1 MKSISKRKSSMAE
14 IAQKAGVS
22 PATVSRVLN
31 GTAAVRPDRRQL
43 VLQAV
48 ADVGY
53 RPNRLA
59 RNFRLQSAEA
69 IGIVVSD
76 IENPHFTTMVRAV
89 EDLAYARGRR
99 VLLCNTDERSDK
111 QHTYLEML
119 ALERVQ
125 AVIISPS
132 DPADPEVSE
141 LLDQGIPVV
150 AFDRPVED
158 PRADAIL
165 VDNVAASKRA
175 TQQLLDAGHRRIGL
189 IAGPLEVKTGAD
201 RRAGYEAAMRAAGL
215 SVHVA
220 SGHFRIEGG
229 HNATEQLLD
238 QVPDITALVVSNNL
252 MAIGALEVLRLR
264 QRRIPED
271 VALVTIDDPFW
282 SVLIDPALTALAQPL
297 REMSQAAVDLVFERI
312 EGRRQEPRRLLFEM
326 EMRVRDSCG
335 TIPRGSWRA
344 RP

>member
-1 MKSISKRKSSMAE
+1 MAE

-31 GTAAVRPDRRQL
+31 GTAAVRADRRKL

-59 RNFRLQSAEA
+59 RNFRLQTAEA

-111 QHTYLEML
+111 QSTYLEML

-132 DPADPEVSE
+132 DPADPEISE

-158 PRADAIL
+158 PRADAIV
-165 VDNVAASKRA
+165 VDNAAAAERA
-175 TQQLLDAGHRRIGL
+175 TRHLLNAGHRRIGL
-189 IAGPLEVKTGAD
+189 VAGPRDVKTGAD
-201 RRAGYEAAMRAAGL
+201 RRAGYETAMRAAGFP
-215 SVHVA
+215 VHAA
-220 SGHFRIEGG
+220 SGRFRIDGG
-229 HNATEQLLD
+229 RKAAERLLEE
-238 QVPDITALVVSNNL
+238 VPDLTALVVSNNL

-264 QRRIPED
+264 RRRIPED

-282 SVLIDPALTALAQPL
+282 GVLIDPALTALAQPL

-312 EGRRQEPRRLLFEM
+312 EGRRHEPRHLLFEM

-335 TIPRGSWRA
+335 TIPPGSWRD

>member
-1 MKSISKRKSSMAE
+1 
-14 IAQKAGVS
+14 
-22 PATVSRVLN
+22 
-31 GTAAVRPDRRQL
+31 
-43 VLQAV
+43 
-48 ADVGY
+48 
-53 RPNRLA
+53 
-59 RNFRLQSAEA
+59 
-69 IGIVVSD
+69 
-76 IENPHFTTMVRAV
+76 MVRAV

-111 QHTYLEML
+111 QSTYLEML

-165 VDNVAASKRA
+165 VDNAGAAERA
-175 TQQLLDAGHRRIGL
+175 TRHLLDAGHRRIGL
-189 IAGPLEVKTGAD
+189 VAGPRDVKTGAD
-201 RRAGYEAAMRAAGL
+201 RRAGYETAMHAAGFA
-215 SVHVA
+215 VHAA
-220 SGHFRIEGG
+220 SGRFRIEGG
-229 HNATEQLLD
+229 RNAAERLLEE
-238 QVPDITALVVSNNL
+238 VPDLTALVVSNNL

-264 QRRIPED
+264 RRRIPED

-282 SVLIDPALTALAQPL
+282 GVLIDPALTALAQPL

-312 EGRRQEPRRLLFEM
+312 EGRRLEPRRLLFEM

-335 TIPRGSWRA
+335 TIPRGSWRD